1 MENPLSSLFNG
12 NKDNELLKNPGDKLE
27 ARVTKTNRQ
36 VIKYSTNEVKYS
48 ATRYPSGKTVETKTT
63 NPNTNPKK

>member
-36 VIKYSTNEVKYS
+36 VIKYRNSQPTLV
-48 ATRYPSGKTVETKTT
+48 
-63 NPNTNPKK
+63 